1 MNEMTLY
8 KYLARV
14 SYLKAILIKLAL
26 SFLVPFLLRPD
37 SSHDSFPFLAI
48 ALGLYFLFSIY
59 HISLRLSGNYIIA
72 VALSLVFL
80 MLLVYLNDLSSLGKI
95 SNNQH
100 DLIAVLILLAP
111 FLYDSYVFVYVLFIK
126 LKSLRQQN

>member
-72 VALSLVFL
+72 AALSLVFL